1 MTTPEAITQR
11 ETGGSVRLWMGI
23 LVGPIAWAVQLGVDW
38 YLAEVVACSPGS
50 AVFGTVGGASLHL
63 VIGILNG
70 VLLLAT
76 IASGWVARRCL
87 GSIRRGGDETP
98 GRRAEWMALSGILIS
113 ITFAV
118 VIAASYVVVPLTT
131 SGCSP

>member
-1 MTTPEAITQR
+1 MSTPEAITQQ
-11 ETGGSVRLWMGI
+11 ETGGSARLWMGI
-23 LVGPIAWAVQLGVDW
+23 LVGPIAWAVQLGADW

-50 AVFGTVGGASLHL
+50 SVYGTVGGASLHL
-63 VIGILNG
+63 VTGVLNG

-76 IASGWVARRCL
+76 IASGWVARGCL
-87 GSIRRGGDETP
+87 VSIRGGVDDTP
-98 GRRAEWMALSGILIS
+98 GQRAEWMALSGILIS

-118 VIAASYVVVPLTT
+118 VIAASYVAIPFTS